1 MLWTI
6 FVVLLVLW
14 LLGFVGFHVLGS
26 FIHILLLIALVVLIL
41 QLIQGPARLNE
52 ACRDCRNTPRR
63 HRVGDFCH
71 GGIHW
76 TEHKQDAKLGPLEI
90 SHNEEHGVSFPPIA
104 GGLCVV
110 GGVVLLAVGGRK

>member
-1 MLWTI
+1 MKPSGI
-6 FVVLLVLW
+6 
-14 LLGFVGFHVLGS
+14 VG
-26 FIHILLLIALVVLIL
+26 ILLIVIGLAIFAY
-41 QLIQGPARLNE
+41 
-52 ACRDCRNTPRR
+52 
-63 HRVGDFCH
+63 

-110 GGVVLLAVGGRK
+110 GGIVLLAVGGRK